1 MIFPRLKNPLTNTV
15 PFDICDAGMFYCV
28 NYTGRQRKVHNIQR
42 LNLRKYMIAISFCP
56 LL

>member
-1 MIFPRLKNPLTNTV
+1 MVFPRLKYPLTNMV

-28 NYTGRQRKVHNIQR
+28 NYTDRQRKVHNIQR
-42 LNLRKYMIAISFCP
+42 LNLRKYRIAFSFCT